1 MSKEMKKSPL
11 AVKPHPWKIAAIA
24 TVMIGLLSPNALAVN
39 LQQWSSSLL
48 EQLKGNGT
56 VGGILAEFT
65 RISQAFNDELKNI
78 TGITDAAIAQIKGEL
93 GQLDPTTAKE
103 EIEENVGVDSPI
115 GQTLNQ
121 GKAAAATSALAA
133 DKVLNKEAQ
142 RFDKEKLDDLLN
154 TAEESATFANSAES
168 IGTQA
173 QSATSSQDVLK
184 ALAAQNNHRAKI
196 EAAQVQMSMSVAFD
210 LQEIK
215 TQMAASN
222 QSMSEMLK
230 YQQGE
235 RQREMLIENEQT
247 QASLREQFN
256 NMTQSG
262 L

>member
-1 MSKEMKKSPL
+1 MKINISKYRSLPGTRL
-11 AVKPHPWKIAAIA
+11 GKIAAIA
-24 TVMIGLLSPNALAVN
+24 ALMVGLFTPQARAIN

-48 EQLKGNGT
+48 AQLKGNSA

-65 RISQAFNDELKNI
+65 RISQSFQDELKNM
-78 TGITDAAIAQIKGEL
+78 TSVTDEAIAQIRGEL
-93 GQLDPTTAKE
+93 GQLDPTTAKT
-103 EIEENVGVDSPI
+103 EIEERVGADSPI

-142 RFDKEKLDDLLN
+142 RFDKEKLAGLL
-154 TAEESATFANSAES
+154 TTTEESAQFANNTES

-173 QSATSSQDVLK
+173 QSAISSQDVLK

-196 EAAQVQMSMSVAFD
+196 EAAQVQMSMSVASD

-235 RQREMLIENEQT
+235 RQRQLLTENEQT

-256 NMTQSG
+256 NMTQTG